1 MIDGAGLEHL
11 LIEVDG
17 PLLWVTINRPQVRN
31 ALHPPAHRE
40 LHRVF
45 DAYAADRSLR
55 VAILTGAGERSF
67 CAGSDIKARAETNA
81 DDYPPTG
88 YAGLTARFDLD
99 KPVIAAVNGFALGG
113 GAEIV
118 LACDMAY
125 AADHAEFGFPEPR
138 VGLAALGGGGL
149 QRLARS
155 LPTKFAMDLVL
166 TGRRIS
172 AAEAKSLALINDH
185 VPAHD
190 LRRKVREVAMMIV
203 LNAPLAVEASKAII
217 RDSQGSG
224 DLAEA
229 MRRDYPAAV
238 RMLESRDAIEGQAAF
253 VERREPN
260 WLAE

>member
-1 MIDGAGLEHL
+1 MIDASGLQHIL
-11 LIEVDG
+11 VEVDG
-17 PLLWVTINRPQVRN
+17 PLLWVTINRPEVRN

-45 DAYAADRSLR
+45 DAYAADRTLR
-55 VAILTGAGERSF
+55 VAIVTGAGERAF
-67 CAGSDIKARAETNA
+67 CAGSDIKARARTNA

-125 AADHAEFGFPEPR
+125 AADHAQFGFPEPR

-155 LPTKFAMDLVL
+155 LPTKFAMDLAL
-166 TGRRIS
+166 TGRRVS
-172 AAEAKSLALINDH
+172 ASEAKDLGLINDH
-185 VPAHD
+185 VPAAELH
-190 LRRKVREVAMMIV
+190 RKVREIAMMIV
-203 LNAPLAVEASKAII
+203 ANAPLAVEASKAII
-217 RDSQGSG
+217 RDCQASP
-224 DLAEA
+224 DLAGA
-229 MRRDYPAAV
+229 MTRSYPAAV
-238 RMLESRDAIEGQAAF
+238 RMLESRDAVEGQSAF